1 MTETTR
7 PKNAATVILVRPEVD
22 GGFEVFITRRPPGM
36 DFLGGM
42 YVFPGGSVRK
52 DDFSEAILKR
62 CHGLS
67 RKEAQETLGAH
78 LSPELALGHW
88 VAGIRELFEE
98 VGILLCVTEAGELL
112 DMKEEKQKR
121 RVAEKRKALIK
132 GSIDFQKLLESEG
145 LFCDVA
151 RLSYFSHW
159 LTPEEF
165 PIRFDTRFYL
175 AHLPTD
181 QSPLSTSQEVTHSLW
196 TTPERSLELCEKG
209 SLPVIF
215 PTFASLRTLAN
226 FDSLQSLFDEYRS
239 VE

>member
-98 VGILLCVTEAGELL
+98 VGIFLCVDKNGRLL
-112 DMKEEKQKR
+112 D
-121 RVAEKRKALIK
+121 
-132 GSIDFQKLLESEG
+132 
-145 LFCDVA
+145 
-151 RLSYFSHW
+151 
-159 LTPEEF
+159 
-165 PIRFDTRFYL
+165 
-175 AHLPTD
+175 
-181 QSPLSTSQEVTHSLW
+181 
-196 TTPERSLELCEKG
+196 
-209 SLPVIF
+209 
-215 PTFASLRTLAN
+215 LR
-226 FDSLQSLFDEYRS
+226 
-239 VE
+239 